1 LCVPRRAAH
10 QRFDKLC
17 ADGKNSPIVEI
28 DGKVYKKM
36 SIEKASEIVF
46 SKLPKKVK

>member
-1 LCVPRRAAH
+1 VLRKVVRR
-10 QRFDKLC
+10 REKL
-17 ADGKNSPIVEI
+17 PIVEI